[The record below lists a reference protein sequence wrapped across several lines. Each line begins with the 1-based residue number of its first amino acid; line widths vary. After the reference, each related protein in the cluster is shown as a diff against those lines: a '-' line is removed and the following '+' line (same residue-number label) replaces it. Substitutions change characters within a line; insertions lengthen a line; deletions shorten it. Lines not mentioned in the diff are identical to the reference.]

1 MTKKELLASKLRKI
15 NFTSSGDT
23 EADHGK
29 ADDLLL
35 GFINDAEVNKAY
47 DSIDKWYA

>member
-1 MTKKELLASKLRKI
+1 MTKSTLIKKLKELARE
-15 NFTSSGDT
+15 NRDP

-35 GFINDAEVNKAY
+35 DYINSKAVTKAFN
-47 DSIDKWYA
+47 SIDKWYA